1 MISQTTLFWQQQKID
16 LTAIVLTKD
25 TPYFALAGELWG
37 VFCNDFGENF
47 PRYNG
52 IDIVKTVRPRQ
63 GGRHFDRRHFK
74 CIFLNENA
82 WISINISP
90 KFVPKFPIV
99 DIQALVQMMAWR
111 QPGDKPLSEALIV

>member
-16 LTAIVLTKD
+16 LTAIDLTKD

-52 IDIVKTVRPRQ
+52 IALYNGTAI
-63 GGRHFDRRHFK
+63 FDLF
-74 CIFLNENA
+74 
-82 WISINISP
+82 
-90 KFVPKFPIV
+90 
-99 DIQALVQMMAWR
+99 
-111 QPGDKPLSEALIV
+111 